1 MIEIEAAD
9 NLIRIRPL
17 SVICRDEITA
27 LYSNS
32 VEMRYATGADF
43 IVTAGDKA
51 DAVVRSATVIQ
62 SDVKDNEFVSGI
74 YLSGA
79 AAGRNNLA
87 GIISGTILGKTL
99 WIRQLAVHP
108 GCRRCGLGTRS
119 AGLVLQYARERYQ
132 AELAYLSVV
141 EDNAAGLG
149 FWSRLGFTRTKRISK
164 VLSGDEKPYW
174 IVIMHKKL

>member
-9 NLIRIRPL
+9 NLIKIMPL
-17 SVICRDEITA
+17 SVIRHDEVTA

-32 VEMRYATGADF
+32 VEMRYAAGDGF
-43 IVTAGDKA
+43 IDTAGGKA
-51 DAVVRSATVIQ
+51 CGVVMPTA
-62 SDVKDNEFVSGI
+62 KDNEFVSGI

-79 AAGRNNLA
+79 ATGQNEFA

-108 GCRRCGLGTRS
+108 SFRRRGLGTRS
-119 AGLVLQYARERYQ
+119 AGLVLQYAGEMYR

-149 FWSRLGFTRTKRISK
+149 FWSKLGFTRTRRISK
-164 VLSGDEKPYW
+164 VLSDDEKPYW
-174 IVIMHKKL
+174 IVIMQKKL

>member
-1 MIEIEAAD
+1 MIEIEVAD
-9 NLIRIRPL
+9 NLISIRPL
-17 SVICRDEITA
+17 SVIRNDEINA

-43 IVTAGDKA
+43 HVAAGDKA
-51 DAVVRSATVIQ
+51 GAVNQQAAVVLPA
-62 SDVKDNEFVSGI
+62 VKDNEFISGI

-79 AAGRNNLA
+79 AAGRNKLA
-87 GIISGTILGKTL
+87 GIISGTILGRTL

-108 GCRRCGLGTRS
+108 GCRKRGLGTRS
-119 AGLVLQYARERYQ
+119 AELVLKYARERYQ
-132 AELAYLSVV
+132 AEVAYLSVV

-149 FWSRLGFTRTKRISK
+149 FWSKLGFTRIKRISK

-174 IVIMHKKL
+174 IVIMQKML